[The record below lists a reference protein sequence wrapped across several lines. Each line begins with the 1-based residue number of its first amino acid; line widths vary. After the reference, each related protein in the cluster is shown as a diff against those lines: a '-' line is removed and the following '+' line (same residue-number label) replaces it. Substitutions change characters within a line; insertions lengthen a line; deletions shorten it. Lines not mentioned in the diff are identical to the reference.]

1 LKLPCVTCHQTVL
14 QAATAGWPPVAQCR
28 VCHVEMAE
36 VKFPSAGRKRVVPDF
51 VNFSHVRHKQAA
63 KCESCHPVERV
74 ALKMKFCV
82 DCHKSEK
89 AATACNVCH
98 ELGQ

>member
-1 LKLPCVTCHQTVL
+1 M
-14 QAATAGWPPVAQCR
+14 
-28 VCHVEMAE
+28 EMAE
-36 VKFPSAGRKRVVPDF
+36 VKYPRAGRKRVVPDF
-51 VNFSHVRHKQAA
+51 VNFSHVRHKTAA

-74 ALKMKFCV
+74 ALKMNFCV

>member
-1 LKLPCVTCHQTVL
+1 VL
-14 QAATAGWPPVAQCR
+14 QAAAAGWPPVAQCR

-63 KCESCHPVERV
+63 KCESCHSSERAVERV